1 MEMFAISDLHVG
13 FKANLEALQGLRSH
27 PEAVMVLA
35 GDVGETSDHL
45 AKALDVVQP
54 RYREV
59 VWCPGNHELWT
70 VGKGS
75 LAGEAKYRELVAL
88 CEQRGVL
95 HPESEYPVWTI
106 GYERFLIVPMFLLYD
121 YTFCPDG
128 VAPSDAVA
136 WAAEAGL
143 RCTDEE
149 LLSPE
154 PYASREAWCAA
165 RCAETAQRIEQAQRA
180 TGLRT
185 VLINHFPLRRE
196 LARLP
201 AIPRFQIWC
210 GTRQTEDWHRRFRAA
225 VAISGHLHIRSSREI
240 DGCRFE
246 EVSLGYPR
254 QWDTTRGI
262 NAFVRTIEPPPA
274 APAGV

>member
-1 MEMFAISDLHVG
+1 MEVFAISDLHVG
-13 FKANLEALQGLRSH
+13 FKANYDALQGLRAR
-27 PEAVMVLA
+27 PEAALVLA
-35 GDVGETSDHL
+35 GDVGETADHL
-45 AKALDVVQP
+45 ARALDLVQP
-54 RYREV
+54 RFREV

-70 VGKGS
+70 MGQGS
-75 LAGEAKYRELVAL
+75 LCGDAKYRELVSL
-88 CEQRGVL
+88 CERRGVL
-95 HPESEYPVWTI
+95 HPESEFPVWTI

-121 YTFCPDG
+121 YSFCPDE
-128 VAPSDAVA
+128 VAPQDAVA
-136 WAAEAGL
+136 WAAEEGL

-149 LLSPE
+149 LLSPA
-154 PYASREAWCAA
+154 PFASREAWCAA
-165 RCAETAQRIEQAQRA
+165 RCRETAARIEQAQRT

-185 VLINHFPLRRE
+185 VLINHFPLKRE

-225 VAISGHLHIRSSREI
+225 VAISGHLHLRSSRVI

-254 QWDTTRGI
+254 QWDTTRGVDAYLRMI
-262 NAFVRTIEPPPA
+262 SP
-274 APAGV
+274 

>member
-1 MEMFAISDLHVG
+1 
-13 FKANLEALQGLRSH
+13 
-27 PEAVMVLA
+27 
-35 GDVGETSDHL
+35 
-45 AKALDVVQP
+45 
-54 RYREV
+54 
-59 VWCPGNHELWT
+59 
-70 VGKGS
+70 
-75 LAGEAKYRELVAL
+75 
-88 CEQRGVL
+88 
-95 HPESEYPVWTI
+95 
-106 GYERFLIVPMFLLYD
+106 MFLLYD
-121 YTFCPDG
+121 YTFGPDG

-143 RCTDEE
+143 RCADEE
-149 LLSPE
+149 LLSPA

-165 RCAETAQRIEQAQRA
+165 RCAETARRIEQAQRA

-225 VAISGHLHIRSSREI
+225 VAISGHLHVRSSREI

-254 QWDTTRGI
+254 QWDNTRGI
-262 NAFVRTIEPPPA
+262 NAFVRAIQPPPA
-274 APAGV
+274 AAITAS